1 MKKKKRQ
8 WKPTKRQKQYWSPEA
23 KQARAGEWY
32 LDHTMNQRII
42 IDDYRDEKKSEDV
55 ERVEGRV

>member
-42 IDDYRDEKKSEDV
+42 IDDYRDEKTNTN
-55 ERVEGRV
+55 